1 MKNFNVEPKQ
11 NSPIEDIVGR
21 LGNYRMLELTRQGY
35 RLLRFEPGKKHK
47 TFLASSEHTLDAYS
61 VPETIVVKEHESND
75 LNDLNFILP
84 DNEPIKQNHEIK
96 SHVIVNDNHDAWL
109 GTVIKPMDIFD
120 AALQELQ
127 TRIESD
133 GAFVDNSP
141 NDQFLVITNE
151 QSDQQKII
159 KVDIASFIL
168 NGSVEVSEEVSEKV
182 FNNGDMLSMRTINFN
197 FGKYLDDLIDSVG
210 LNSKNCAIRSNSVT
224 DILDT
229 NQMNIAGLTSIWR
242 SDSYGERESY
252 NYQAKKLDAKSVLAL
267 VQKQLS
273 GLLAD
278 FSVQSTNGGEI
289 LSDGIWNLVPIRS
302 LNQVIDDLVVL
313 AESKG
318 YSLGIKNSPNKID
331 QAGVAIFLI
340 DSYGV
345 IGDQVSFRGDMRQSA
360 EDAWSYLM
368 NESHI

>member
-1 MKNFNVEPKQ
+1 MKNFNVEPQ
-11 NSPIEDIVGR
+11 ENIPLEDVVSK
-21 LGNYRMLELTRQGY
+21 LGSNRMLELTRQGY
-35 RLLRFEPGKKHK
+35 RLYRFEPSKENR
-47 TFLASSEHTLDAYS
+47 TYIASTEHTLDVYS
-61 VPETIVVKEHESND
+61 FPEAEMVQEYETSN
-75 LNDLNFILP
+75 LQELNFLLP
-84 DNEPIKQNHEIK
+84 DKEIFNEGDDVQSN
-96 SHVIVNDNHDAWL
+96 VITSDNHTEWL
-109 GTVIKPMDIFD
+109 GTIIKPTDIID
-120 AALQELQ
+120 AALQEVQ
-127 TRIESD
+127 TRQYTEGEGEDDS
-133 GAFVDNSP
+133 A
-141 NDQFLVITNE
+141 NDQFMVITNE
-151 QSDQQKII
+151 QSGQQKII
-159 KVDIASFIL
+159 KVDLASLIL
-168 NGSVEVSEEVSEKV
+168 NGSVEVTEEVSDKV
-182 FNNGDMLSMRTINFN
+182 FSNGDMLSKRTINFK
-197 FGKYLDDLIDSVG
+197 FGEYLDALIESVG
-210 LNSKNCAIRSNSVT
+210 LDSQNCAIRSRSGT
-224 DILDT
+224 DIIDT
-229 NQMNIAGLTSIWR
+229 TQMNIAGLTSIWR